1 MPHPVRT
8 MLKLNEAELDLLM
21 VQGWIDNA
29 RIACATNQVVQL
41 ELDRRQS
48 ELDTKLARIHM
59 ARAAIALSN

>member
-1 MPHPVRT
+1 